1 LVELGVPFTRTAVGY
16 SALHVAAMNG
26 HVNSTSFLLEY
37 ILPDEKDNFGR
48 TSLMGAT
55 RGGYPDVVDVLVR
68 GGASLDMQ
76 DNSGVTALA
85 HTARFDDLLHVAE
98 RLIAAGASLA
108 VTDEIGFTPLHA
120 ACRSGTHRN
129 ALAFYRAG
137 GDIFAMDISGWT
149 PLNHAMKMQ
158 HDDIVHDIVSIEMEV
173 PLIPAPTGP
182 QLHRQ
187 RSGVEFYGFDAGMLM
202 LGVGIALFVSF
213 LIPLLYWGRRKILV
227 ETTFK
232 TSQVRKYKTK
242 TKKTERRVDEKQV
255 KEFVS
260 VIVDEALSAVEH
272 EERQRTRRHLDTFNH
287 LPVNSK
293 TLRDLHRR
301 REQLS

>member
-1 LVELGVPFTRTAVGY
+1 
-16 SALHVAAMNG
+16 
-26 HVNSTSFLLEY
+26 
-37 ILPDEKDNFGR
+37 
-48 TSLMGAT
+48 
-55 RGGYPDVVDVLVR
+55 
-68 GGASLDMQ
+68 
-76 DNSGVTALA
+76 
-85 HTARFDDLLHVAE
+85 
-98 RLIAAGASLA
+98 
-108 VTDEIGFTPLHA
+108 
-120 ACRSGTHRN
+120 
-129 ALAFYRAG
+129 
-137 GDIFAMDISGWT
+137 
-149 PLNHAMKMQ
+149 
-158 HDDIVHDIVSIEMEV
+158 
-173 PLIPAPTGP
+173 
-182 QLHRQ
+182 
-187 RSGVEFYGFDAGMLM
+187 MLM